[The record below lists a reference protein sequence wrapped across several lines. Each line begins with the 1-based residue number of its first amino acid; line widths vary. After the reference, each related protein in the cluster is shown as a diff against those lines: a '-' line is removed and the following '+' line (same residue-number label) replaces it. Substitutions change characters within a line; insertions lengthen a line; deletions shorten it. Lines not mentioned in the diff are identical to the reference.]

1 MALERNRSRANGQLL
16 AEATLIGEQARATLR
31 EHGYGF
37 DVENQ
42 IGDMVAGAVDRA
54 LKLLRGAM
62 PAPARSFEA
71 GGTYKFV
78 GPVDNSPPAESNNV
92 AVGAGPA
99 DPAADVDKEPKHE
112 PEPERSGPGEVRW
125 ML

>member
-1 MALERNRSRANGQLL
+1 MERSRSRAGGQLL
-16 AEATLIGEQARATLR
+16 AEATLIGEKAREVLR
-31 EHGYGF
+31 EHGFGF

-42 IGDMVAGAVDRA
+42 VGDMVAGAVDRA

-71 GGTYKFV
+71 GGQYKFV
-78 GPVDNSPPAESNNV
+78 GPVDESPPAIEQNV
-92 AVGAGPA
+92 AMGAKPA
-99 DPAADVDKEPKHE
+99 DPANDVDKEPKHE
-112 PEPERSGPGEVRW
+112 PEPERSSPGEVRW